1 VFTRSPLEG
10 KILTPPHS
18 LGTGGGGQG
27 CLDRFFN
34 FILLVYD
41 NNYYYDT
48 SSFISL
54 ARFPDPAFIAY
65 FQYDSLLDNRDNHAG
80 CHGLF
85 LYILS
90 IRLVGQTIPSM
101 RHHPLLNLYWADTT
115 GVIVYHKGSE
125 DTVAPPIAIIII
137 IIINGI
143 HQVFINNSVH
153 SLLFLL
159 SPHPSKIVHHTP

>member
-18 LGTGGGGQG
+18 LGTGGGGRVVWTGFLFLFCLSMIIIIIMIRAALSHSLAFQIPHSLLTSSMIAFSITVTITLVVTVYFCISSLFG
-27 CLDRFFN
+27 LLDRQFPACDITRYSTCTGL
-34 FILLVYD
+34 ILLV
-41 NNYYYDT
+41 
-48 SSFISL
+48 L
-54 ARFPDPAFIAY
+54 
-65 FQYDSLLDNRDNHAG
+65 
-80 CHGLF
+80 
-85 LYILS
+85 
-90 IRLVGQTIPSM
+90 
-101 RHHPLLNLYWADTT
+101 
-115 GVIVYHKGSE
+115 VYHKGSE
-125 DTVAPPIAIIII
+125 DTVAPPIAIII